1 MTSRCFVSDFEISD
15 KFHCL
20 HTRSNAPSDESHR
33 LHQCHLE
40 IQYDEMQ
47 RPDKCPK
54 FHLKIRFV
62 LSKVHL
68 LSSLNQIKSLN
79 VSVLHP
85 NGTVS
90 RDDVQITSGTE
101 VRRRKFES
109 SVRRGY
115 VLSHFHSHVQ

>member
-1 MTSRCFVSDFEISD
+1 MTSRRVVSDFEISD

-33 LHQCHLE
+33 LPQCHLE

-47 RPDKCPK
+47 RPEKYPK

-68 LSSLNQIKSLN
+68 LSFLNQIKALN
-79 VSVLHP
+79 SKTAVSALHP

-90 RDDVQITSGTE
+90 RDDVQIASGTE
-101 VRRRKFES
+101 VRRR
-109 SVRRGY
+109 
-115 VLSHFHSHVQ
+115 